1 MPAISAPNLNLLRN
15 TQHRAAVYASP
26 LQPRTLWAAQVNDG
40 AIQREARTIAFDT
53 GAGSNFTWIEE
64 YQTVWVGSAAGL
76 HDVGIAQVR
85 SIASGDGGVT
95 GTLVV
100 EANEINWSDGD
111 HLTFKHNYELRAMYP
126 RLDSSFVFW
135 KRYDIAYSDQNVDIN
150 PVCIGG
156 PHQAGFMAAGTISFD
171 IPIGQSYAMANGAT
185 ISSRSVTVLPSAG
198 VTVNA
203 YAAGVIT
210 VDITVAGQYWA
221 KCSVTDSNGKTTV
234 TFRCLFAHDPSPAS
248 SDYPYLVEEVDL
260 NGSWQ
265 SGGWDA
271 SFSTMDTVPITAFP
285 DETLV
290 LLWQKAWY
298 GDSQTN
304 VSLLE
309 QGDNLIIAGYLVKDT
324 IDKIKEKGGKS
335 DFEIVTIQTKLAN
348 IPMYSI
354 SLEAKTAGSV
364 TAWYEHD
371 KAVMDAGH
379 ILFHI
384 YYWHST
390 LMQVCDFLDLD
401 SNNILRKYA
410 DLEADNLYGMGDTL
424 VKNNGIYAH
433 IACNKAGQMGMKR
446 DVVYLAD
453 ASRAAADVVA
463 DLEEEDLI
471 APLTIVH
478 NPERRVS
485 FIFASGFYYDGT
497 TASPVGS
504 TAPSNWPAR
513 VGRGMP
519 NIERQMFSG
528 QAHANQLSGQIFA
541 VENNPWPEVRAT
553 FQGNY
558 LGVLD
563 IFNQEWWQLD
573 ILSGDTN
580 RQIVW
585 ADQNL
590 IVRSVTAKI
599 NVPNNEISAD
609 VVFEPEVDGEDG
621 VPYLWPTAPVPTGG
635 GAPDIPDPADAPNLV
650 LTASSLYRLPY
661 DRSLWTELQVFNIN
675 DAGQDPWWRIKQGT
689 SAPSSAIV
697 FACQEGDIKRST
709 DGGVT
714 FATVSPDDPPN
725 DAGDAPAPTA
735 GDLSFMQ
742 YDGDLY
748 TQDQHCFLATWQNGS
763 GEWRTWLYST
773 DDDCSTW
780 TAVSIGGTPSL
791 LVADNSFSVTT
802 LGYPTAVVQM
812 SADKFLVAGQ
822 DDGGAFLL
830 LLEYD
835 PVTNSINELDSAAPP
850 ATNYFNI
857 VNLIQMDSTTAV
869 VVYSGLNVIN
879 AMAVSTNLDTISTG
893 GELAVF
899 SGGGEFWDVATAC
912 KYAVSDIWVFASDDL
927 PTICQAQ
934 KISLSGTT
942 LSLSGSRETITNSA
956 FYGNLTVVRTSAT
969 TALLAYTDS
978 TDSNSW
984 YGRKITLSAFA
995 SSAAVQLTTDTTPAN
1010 QNNQQWRVAEATT
1023 DMMVLVYETTGG
1035 AIKAVAIDTSVTVNP
1050 GTAVTV
1056 DASGSGASLT
1066 QTSTN
1071 RMIVAYNDADD
1082 SSMIST
1088 LSLSGSAITVD
1099 APIDYGSLNNPQA
1112 TNVITID
1119 SAILVVTGVQQGVNT
1134 AALSLLGGEMMGL
1147 GMNIAKGGGLYVY
1160 ATALDVTAGQLLLLV
1175 YDFPALTFVTSWS
1188 LGNANESEVTARTW
1202 WAYPYCPIG
1211 FDDAEVIVFG
1221 RLNNAA
1227 GLGTTHVLY
1236 SPDYGATMVLM
1247 EDGWGNDHCGAIT
1260 EDEYGY
1266 LYLIRNIAGASAKLY
1281 TAVPAGS
1288 LDLLS
1293 TIGMPGGVN
1302 PQALRVDFFGN
1313 IIAAADQAQS
1323 VMVMYAAPLAYAVWE
1338 DITFNH
1344 GTTRPVNSVVV
1355 L

>member
-26 LQPRTLWAAQVNDG
+26 LQPRTLWTAQVNDG
-40 AIQREARTIAFDT
+40 TIQREARTIVFDT
-53 GAGSNFTWIEE
+53 GSGSNFSWIEE
-64 YQTVWVGSAAGL
+64 FQTVWVGTAAGL

-100 EANEINWSDGD
+100 EANEINWADGD

-135 KRYDIAYSDQNVDIN
+135 KRYDIAYSDQNVNIN
-150 PVCIGG
+150 PVCIAG
-156 PHQAGFMAAGTISFD
+156 PHQAGFMVGGSISFD
-171 IPIGQSYAMANGAT
+171 IPIGQSYAMANGAS

-198 VTVNA
+198 VTVNP

-221 KCSVTDSNGKTTV
+221 RCSVTDSNGKTTV
-234 TFRCLFAHDPSPAS
+234 TFRCLFAHNPSPTS

-265 SGGWDA
+265 GGGWDA

-298 GDSQTN
+298 GDTQTD
-304 VSLLE
+304 VSLLD
-309 QGDNLIIAGYLVKDT
+309 QGANLLIAGYLVKDT
-324 IDKIKEKGGKS
+324 ISKVKEKGGAS
-335 DFEIVTIQTKLAN
+335 NFELVTIQTKLAN
-348 IPMYSI
+348 LPMYSI
-354 SLEAKTAGSV
+354 SLEATDAGSV
-364 TAWYEHD
+364 DTWYKHD
-371 KAVMDAGH
+371 KTVMDAGH

-390 LMQVCDFLDLD
+390 LLQVCDFLDLN

-433 IACNKAGQMGMKR
+433 IVCNKAGQMGMKR
-446 DVVYLAD
+446 DVVYLDD
-453 ASRAAADVVA
+453 ASRAAAAVVA
-463 DLEEEDLI
+463 DLEEEDLLD
-471 APLTIVH
+471 PLTIVH

-485 FIFASGFYYDGT
+485 FIFVSGFYYDGT

-513 VGRGMP
+513 VGRGMLDV
-519 NIERQMFSG
+519 ERQMLSG
-528 QAHANQLSGQIFA
+528 QTHSNQLSGQIFA
-541 VENNPWPEVRAT
+541 VENNPYPEVRAT

-580 RQIVW
+580 RQIIW
-585 ADQNL
+585 ADQNM

-599 NVPNNEISAD
+599 NTQTNEISAD
-609 VVFEPEVDGEDG
+609 VVFEPEIDGEDG

-635 GAPDIPDPADAPNLV
+635 GEPEIPDPADGSNLV
-650 LTASSLYRLPY
+650 MTASSLYRLPY
-661 DRSLWTELQVFNIN
+661 DRSLWTQLQTFNIN

-689 SAPSSAIV
+689 NAPSSAIV
-697 FACQEGDIKRST
+697 FSCEEGDIRRST

-714 FATVSPDDPPN
+714 FSTVSPDDPPN

-735 GDLSFMQ
+735 GDLSFIQ

-773 DDDCSTW
+773 DDDCATW
-780 TAVSIGGTPSL
+780 TITSIGGTPSL
-791 LVADNSFSVTT
+791 LVSSGSTGVATNGTNTSTVHMVGNKWLT
-802 LGYPTAVVQM
+802 
-812 SADKFLVAGQ
+812 AGQ
-822 DDGGAFLL
+822 DDLGGVVVLNELDGAVVNELDVETSTDDFDATDLVRIDNTTALIVYINRGDVKAMVIDITGDVITLGSAYTVKSASAEWITAVPFSVNNAWVFYSDAFLTSCHAQKL
-830 LLEYD
+830 AVSGTS
-835 PVTNSINELDSAAPP
+835 VTNSGSEEVITITDVYEQLSAAIIDANSALLTFIDTSNSNRIS
-850 ATNYFNI
+850 ATKVTLSPFGF
-857 VNLIQMDSTTAV
+857 SAV
-869 VVYSGLNVIN
+869 
-879 AMAVSTNLDTISTG
+879 TQLDTVSCNTG
-893 GELAVF
+893 GDTRML
-899 SGGGEFWDVATAC
+899 
-912 KYAVSDIWVFASDDL
+912 
-927 PTICQAQ
+927 Q
-934 KISLSGTT
+934 K
-942 LSLSGSRETITNSA
+942 
-956 FYGNLTVVRTSAT
+956 
-969 TALLAYTDS
+969 
-978 TDSNSW
+978 
-984 YGRKITLSAFA
+984 
-995 SSAAVQLTTDTTPAN
+995 
-1010 QNNQQWRVAEATT
+1010 RVAKADT
-1023 DMMVLVYETTGG
+1023 DMMVVVYRDN
-1035 AIKAVAIDTSVTVNP
+1035 ASSDVYAVAVDTSVTVNP
-1050 GTAVTV
+1050 GTAVTL
-1056 DASGSGASLT
+1056 ASPVAPTLGHSVVAIG
-1066 QTSTN
+1066 TN
-1071 RMIVAYNDADD
+1071 YMAVAYYEDKFTDEVYLTT
-1082 SSMIST
+1082 I
-1088 LSLSGSAITVD
+1088 SLSGD
-1099 APIDYGSLNNPQA
+1099 
-1112 TNVITID
+1112 VITQLDTLGPYDPMNGTNLVKTD
-1119 SAILVVTGVQQGVNT
+1119 SVIVMVGGEGNGIRSDAFI
-1134 AALSLLGGEMMGL
+1134 AAGGEMMGM
-1147 GMNIAKGGGLYVY
+1147 GMNIAKGGGMYVY
-1160 ATALDVTAGQLLLLV
+1160 LTALDVTAGQLTLLV

-1211 FDDAEVIVFG
+1211 FDDGEVVVFG

-1236 SPDYGATMVLM
+1236 SPDYGATMVMM
-1247 EDGWGNDHCGAIT
+1247 EDGWGSDHCGAIT
-1260 EDEYGY
+1260 ADEYGY
-1266 LYLIRNIAGASAKLY
+1266 LYLIRNIAGSSAKLY
-1281 TAVPAGS
+1281 TAIPGGS

-1323 VMVMYAAPLAYAVWE
+1323 VMVMYATPLAYAVWE

-1344 GTTRPVNSVVV
+1344 GVTRPVNSVIV